1 MHRALLRTAFVVDSL
16 AFVLTTTLGQQPAS
30 SQQELVNKYCVTC
43 HNERAKTGGIVLEK
57 IDVDHP
63 AANAELW
70 EKVIRKLR
78 AGLMPPSGA
87 PRPDRAVLNQ
97 FRATLETTI
106 DQAAA
111 SKPTPGATALHRLN
125 RTEYAN
131 AVRDLIA
138 VDVDVATVLPA
149 NDSSEGLDNIAE
161 DRKSTR

>member
-1 MHRALLRTAFVVDSL
+1 MNRALMNIGLLVVCFAL
-16 AFVLTTTLGQQPAS
+16 VLTSTFGQQPAS

-43 HNERAKTGGIVLEK
+43 HNERVKTGGIVLEK

-87 PRPDRAVLNQ
+87 PRPDRAVLDK
-97 FRATLETTI
+97 FRESLETAI

-111 SKPTPGATALHRLN
+111 
-125 RTEYAN
+125 
-131 AVRDLIA
+131 
-138 VDVDVATVLPA
+138 
-149 NDSSEGLDNIAE
+149 
-161 DRKSTR
+161 